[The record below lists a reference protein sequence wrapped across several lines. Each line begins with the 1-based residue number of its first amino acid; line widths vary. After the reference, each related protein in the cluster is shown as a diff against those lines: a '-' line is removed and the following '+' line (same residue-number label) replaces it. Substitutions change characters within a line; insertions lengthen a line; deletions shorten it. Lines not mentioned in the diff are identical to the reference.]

1 MQQFI
6 LSTYKLRV
14 VLPLTREVVA
24 KVLLSD
30 PIQSFETFALGALYQ
45 QVIVNTAYRT
55 LSDDDQRTAY
65 DAWRRFGRS
74 GSGQQVHAYVRFG
87 TRADVLN
94 HFEVYP
100 A

>member
-30 PIQSFETFALGALYQ
+30 PIQSFETFALGALYPTGHCQ
-45 QVIVNTAYRT
+45 YS
-55 LSDDDQRTAY
+55 LS
-65 DAWRRFGRS
+65 
-74 GSGQQVHAYVRFG
+74 HP
-87 TRADVLN
+87 
-94 HFEVYP
+94 E
-100 A
+100 